1 MIKDPDFYT
10 VTMARVYEEQGH
22 LEKAA
27 EIYRYLIKAEPER
40 RELVEKLVEIEN
52 KMDEATFKAKLF
64 HAEIMSDVDNRPDYW
79 RGYIRGLRRAY
90 HGESFGTDQ
99 EHTLWLSLADR
110 DTEQDQQRG
119 LGYSDGL
126 QAG

>member
-40 RELVEKLVEIEN
+40 RELIEKLVEIEN
-52 KMDEATFKAKLF
+52 KLDAAGNRKPDDLIPLF
-64 HAEIMSDVDNRPDYW
+64 REWITLLLRYSSLRK
-79 RGYIRGLRRAY
+79 LRRLT
-90 HGESFGTDQ
+90 GGI
-99 EHTLWLSLADR
+99 
-110 DTEQDQQRG
+110 
-119 LGYSDGL
+119 
-126 QAG
+126 

>member
-40 RELVEKLVEIEN
+40 RELIEKLVEIEN
-52 KMDEATFKAKLF
+52 KMDEARNRKPDDLIPLF
-64 HAEIMSDVDNRPDYW
+64 REWITLLLRYNRL
-79 RGYIRGLRRAY
+79 RKLRRLK
-90 HGESFGTDQ
+90 GGV
-99 EHTLWLSLADR
+99 
-110 DTEQDQQRG
+110 
-119 LGYSDGL
+119 
-126 QAG
+126 